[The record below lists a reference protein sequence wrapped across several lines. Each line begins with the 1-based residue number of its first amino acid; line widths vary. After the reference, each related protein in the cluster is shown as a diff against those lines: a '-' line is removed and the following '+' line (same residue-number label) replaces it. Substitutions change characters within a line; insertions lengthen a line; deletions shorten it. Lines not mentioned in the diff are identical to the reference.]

1 MDTTV
6 LIPAYNEAA
15 NLEAVVAAAVKAGFP
30 VVVADDGST
39 DDTAL
44 VAQRAGAKVIRLPE
58 NRGKGGAI
66 AYGLQHVQTPYLL
79 LLDADLVGI
88 QTRHLLDMLEP
99 VRQGRLEMAIGVFRS
114 GGFMTDFGNR
124 ATPFLS
130 GQRACQTEWLR
141 SVPNLTDHRWP
152 EPPITDHLERTK
164 ARWAYV
170 ELRGAS
176 QIMKEQKRG
185 FLKGLAYRL
194 KMYYELIMYRFR
206 RQTGKSG

>member
-6 LIPAYNEAA
+6 LIPAYNESA
-15 NLEAVVAAAVKAGFP
+15 NIAAVVTAAKAAGFP
-30 VVVADDGST
+30 VLVADDGSK
-39 DDTAL
+39 DNTAE
-44 VAQRAGAKVIRLPE
+44 VAQQAGATVVRLPE

-66 AYGLQHVQTPYLL
+66 VYGLQSVQTPFLL

-88 QTRHLLDMLEP
+88 GAKHLHDMLEP
-99 VRQGRLEMAIGVFRS
+99 VRQGQLDMAIGVFKS

-130 GQRACQTEWLR
+130 GQRACRTDWLKA
-141 SVPNLTDHRWP
+141 VPDLENRWP

-176 QIMKEQKRG
+176 QIMKEKKRG
-185 FLKGLAYRL
+185 FWKGLAYRL
-194 KMYYELIMYRFR
+194 KMYYELISYRFK
-206 RQTGKSG
+206 TKKADG